1 MTAYDLKEGKQNQWH
16 ANDVNYYVHL
26 VMVIC
31 TILDYGLAAA
41 GDALYNVQPCGLGH
55 VGSGIL
61 AGSLTKV
68 SCFSR
73 LRDMAV
79 YWVLEIR
86 GRC

>member
-1 MTAYDLKEGKQNQWH
+1 MHHTG
-16 ANDVNYYVHL
+16 
-26 VMVIC
+26 
-31 TILDYGLAAA
+31 LDYRLAAA

-73 LRDMAV
+73 LRDMAD

-86 GRC
+86 GRWRRIKGMRDRRA